1 MKFRAVSLFL
11 ASAIGAVCAQAQV
24 SGGASHPKTNQLQSF
39 SKQVDAL
46 TAQVSEL
53 RSTAAA
59 LQAKVD
65 ALQALITPGLGGTYA
80 VTGFQNELDPPVL
93 KSSTNPGQPASVGS
107 YVYTGTVTLSTDG
120 TGSFTAAQ
128 TGSYLIFGQSSL
140 ASADQPAGTVT
151 FDWTYA
157 SGIVTLSAASDPHLD
172 GVTFNVA
179 LGGQVMT
186 HASANPSDG
195 TDVVIILTRVP
206 GAASPLLP

>member
-1 MKFRAVSLFL
+1 M
-11 ASAIGAVCAQAQV
+11 
-24 SGGASHPKTNQLQSF
+24 
-39 SKQVDAL
+39 
-46 TAQVSEL
+46 
-53 RSTAAA
+53 
-59 LQAKVD
+59 
-65 ALQALITPGLGGTYA
+65 
-80 VTGFQNELDPPVL
+80 
-93 KSSTNPGQPASVGS
+93 
-107 YVYTGTVTLSTDG
+107 
-120 TGSFTAAQ
+120 
-128 TGSYLIFGQSSL
+128 
-140 ASADQPAGTVT
+140 T